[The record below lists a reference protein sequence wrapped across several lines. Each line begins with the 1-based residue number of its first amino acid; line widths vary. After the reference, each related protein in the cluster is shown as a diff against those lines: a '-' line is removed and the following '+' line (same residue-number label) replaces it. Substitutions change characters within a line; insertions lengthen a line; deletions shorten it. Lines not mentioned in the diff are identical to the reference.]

1 MFLRPDP
8 ILVIQLPDDV
18 VQAVT
23 SLSSSISGQAAVETV
38 SDDIFRL
45 LFRIWTRSWTTVQGS
60 RITDP
65 TIQYVALSTL
75 QEGGGFAPPGNVS
88 GILARFQY
96 CMRLTY
102 LTEMHQSPDGIE
114 EACDRLQRW
123 FVEKNKS
130 TFNSIRTLQHVATS
144 IVYTTVSVAKV
155 FWTSPE
161 YDLLIYRGT
170 PIPFRQLP
178 VMFQAHED
186 QMVQLF
192 QEQILLGLDLSVTYS
207 HIFDDTANNTPGY
220 SFIHDTRNPFRKC
233 KTMLLD
239 AILAS
244 PQLSAQFVKFNDG
257 NTVLWNHSAL
267 RQWLLA
273 YAKLQCLQ
281 LMRANMTT
289 GSPSR
294 GTELTAMLLTNTA
307 EYPLRNCV
315 VFGRYVTLLC
325 TYAKTSNLS
334 GNDKCIPHAL
344 DAFSS
349 DLLIQDLSIARPF
362 AELAAHIYFN
372 GSPTV
377 VRLYRT
383 HLFVNQDK
391 LFQTDDLTMALEM
404 LTLTHLGI
412 KLGVRHWRHVN
423 TAFRRKI
430 CPHMDQLL
438 DDDDKDSIPAL
449 QMGHS
454 RATENRVYGISQEG
468 LVGASEDLLP
478 LFLEASTD
486 WQVACSVV
494 PGGLAIPYTQ
504 ARVSNF
510 PNLVNEG
517 KIKPRSTSANDKLMA
532 YVNKSL
538 SEYILALDERLL
550 KQEQHLNR
558 KLEDQKASI
567 LEELTSIIR
576 HELHEQEKR
585 FMKQLVDTLYLRST
599 ELQDLDAP
607 GMYSY
612 SLPSQALT
620 PFQTLVTQRIET
632 PPSSLT
638 CVSDSPTG
646 YHSVPSDS
654 ITPETSQDSLL
665 SSSPDPLPPTQNLES
680 MALDALRTLL
690 GKPDADWTSPQQRQG
705 VLAVLEC
712 QKDILAIMATGSGKT
727 MLTLIPVLVQPNKTT
742 VAILPLN
749 SLMDDYCRRLDEFS
763 IPYEVFDNQRLQG
776 QANLIIVS
784 ADKATTSDWKHAI
797 SILRNSK
804 DVARYVFD
812 EGHIPLEAQ
821 NYRPLLKKVEALREV
836 FPLQFV
842 TLSGSISEA
851 QESVVRH
858 MFCLGPDTLVIRTH
872 TNRPELKFVWL
883 PEVQTTALTASVQSV
898 LAAHD
903 FHDAKSRAL
912 IFVSTKALGY
922 MISQALGF
930 DFYCGGDLTPPQRIQ
945 YHNRWIT
952 GEKRVMVCTSAF
964 GVGNDYPHTRL
975 VIHAGSPFEMIGY
988 IQEVSRAGR
997 DKQSATCVLIPTPRC
1012 APNIST
1018 GEEDFGGKAAM
1029 HAALTQRDD
1038 CIRFVLTAHID
1049 RSGTRCSDQPENE
1062 TCSFCDSSTAHP
1074 L

>member
-8 ILVIQLPDDV
+8 ILVIELPDDI
-18 VQAVT
+18 VQAIG
-23 SLSSSISGQAAVETV
+23 SLSSSIRKRAEVQVI
-38 SDDIFRL
+38 SDDIFL
-45 LFRIWTRSWTTVQGS
+45 LLSLIWTRSWTTVQGS
-60 RITDP
+60 KISDP
-65 TIQYVALSTL
+65 TVQYVALSTL
-75 QEGGGFAPPGNVS
+75 QEGGGFASPGNVS

-96 CMRLTY
+96 CMRLTF
-102 LTEMHQSPDGIE
+102 LTEMHQSPDIE
-114 EACDRLQRW
+114 AACDRLQHW
-123 FVEKNKS
+123 FIEKNES
-130 TFNSIRTLQHVATS
+130 TFNSLRTLQHVATS

-170 PIPFRQLP
+170 PIPFKQLP

-186 QMVQLF
+186 QMVQIF
-192 QEQILLGLDLSVTYS
+192 QEQVLLGLDLSVTYS
-207 HIFDDTANNTPGY
+207 HIFDDTSNNTPGY

-233 KTMLLD
+233 KTMLID

-244 PQLSAQFVKFNDG
+244 PELSAQFIKYNDG
-257 NTVLWNHSAL
+257 QSVLWNHQAL
-267 RQWLLA
+267 RNWLLE
-273 YAKLQCLQ
+273 YSKLQCLQ

-349 DLLIQDLSIARPF
+349 DLLIQDLSIARP
-362 AELAAHIYFN
+362 LAVLASHILSN
-372 GSPTV
+372 GSPNI
-377 VRLYRT
+377 VRLYRD

-391 LFQTDDLTMALEM
+391 LFQTDDLTIGLEM
-404 LTLTHLGI
+404 LTLTHLGV

-510 PNLVNEG
+510 VNLVGEG
-517 KIKPRSTSANDKLMA
+517 KIKPRSASANDKLMA

-538 SEYILALDERLL
+538 SEYILALDARLL
-550 KQEQHLNR
+550 KQEQHLNQ
-558 KLEDQKASI
+558 KLEEQKDF
-567 LEELTSIIR
+567 LVQELTSVFR
-576 HELHEQEKR
+576 HELREQEKR
-585 FMKQLVDTLYLRST
+585 LMKRLIDALDLRST
-599 ELQDLDAP
+599 ELPDLDSS
-607 GMYSY
+607 GMYSP
-612 SLPSQALT
+612 SLPSQTLT
-620 PFQTLVTQRIET
+620 PFQTLGVEPPP
-632 PPSSLT
+632 PPSSVT
-638 CVSDSPTG
+638 CVTD
-646 YHSVPSDS
+646 YHSIPSDS
-654 ITPETSQDSLL
+654 ITPDTSQDFSL
-665 SSSPDPLPPTQNLES
+665 SSSPDPLSATQSLES
-680 MALDALRTLL
+680 LALDALRTLL
-690 GKPDADWTSPQQRQG
+690 GRPDADWTSPEQRQG

-712 QKDILAIMATGSGKT
+712 QTDILAIMATGSGKT
-727 MLTLIPVLVQPNKTT
+727 MLTLIPIILQPNKTT
-742 VAILPLN
+742 VVILPLN
-749 SLMDDYCRRLDEFS
+749 SLLDDYCRRLDEFS
-763 IPYEVFDNQRLQG
+763 IPYEVFRNQRLQG

-784 ADKATTSDWKHAI
+784 ADKAISSDWKQAI
-797 SILRNSK
+797 SILRNSREI
-804 DVARYVFD
+804 VRYVFD
-812 EGHIPLEAQ
+812 EGHIPLGAQ
-821 NYRPLLKKVEALREV
+821 EYRPLLKKVEALREV
-836 FPLQFV
+836 FPLQLV

-851 QESVVRH
+851 QETVVRH
-858 MFCLGPDTLVIRTH
+858 MFCLGSNTLVIRTK

-883 PEVQTTALTASVQSV
+883 TEVQTSVLTASVQAV
-898 LAAHD
+898 LAAHAFPED
-903 FHDAKSRAL
+903 DVKSRAL
-912 IFVSTKALGY
+912 IFVSSKVLGY
-922 MISQALGF
+922 QLSQALGF
-930 DFYCGGDLTPPQRIQ
+930 DFYCGGDLTAPQRIQ

-997 DKQSATCVLIPTPRC
+997 DKQSATCVLIPTPRS
-1012 APNIST
+1012 APVIPT

-1029 HAALTQRDD
+1029 HTALTKRSN
-1038 CIRFVLTAHID
+1038 CIRFVLTAHLD
-1049 RSGTRCSDQPENE
+1049 RSGTRCSDLSENE
-1062 TCSFCDSSTAHP
+1062 TCSFCDSTAAGP